1 MASGQSRYE
10 VVETRQVGEAS
21 ENRGEDRATDAA
33 IAAWRRRPQDAHA
46 LAGVR
51 ALLLAC
57 RANAIQAGAGG
68 VGDHARDLARSVCNL
83 LDRIREGT
91 VDPNESTIGA
101 VADAAGLLGNL
112 TQGLDD
118 ATVGILVERLDAYAS
133 GLTGLELEDSQDRG
147 ERLGNEPPLL
157 TVRHD
162 GARVTPGS
170 FDVASETED
179 LGSELAVL
187 LDAWEAIALQ
197 LHGQVTAV
205 RAIDMDG
212 ANRRLRRLAESLQT
226 TVDTVERLHRVLASY
241 ARRVSG

>member
-21 ENRGEDRATDAA
+21 ENRGEDRATGAA
-33 IAAWRRRPQDAHA
+33 IAAWRRRPEDAHA

-51 ALLLAC
+51 ALLLAR

-83 LDRIREGT
+83 LDRIREGM
-91 VDPNESTIGA
+91 VDPSESSIGA

-133 GLTGLELEDSQDRG
+133 GLTDLELEDSQDRG
-147 ERLGNEPPLL
+147 GLGNEPPLL

-162 GARVTPGS
+162 GVRVTPGS
-170 FDVASETED
+170 FDAASETED
-179 LGSELAVL
+179 LGGELAVL
-187 LDAWEAIALQ
+187 LDAWEAIAVQ

-226 TVDTVERLHRVLASY
+226 TVDTVERLHQVLASY